1 MDRIEINTGMDGFHL
16 LSSVTLVDERRIWG
30 RADLADLPSLA
41 GMECLAQLGALHVRR
56 LHDFSKHAFL
66 LKVEGFSLAGQGE
79 ISGNL
84 ALSGTLVARSQA
96 AFSYDLGAEKAGK
109 EVCSGRFVFSITAYD
124 DRFSK
129 DLLRKRYKELF
140 ACLTS
145 GSGIG

>member
-16 LSSVTLVDERRIWG
+16 LSSVSFMDELGIRG
-30 RADLADLPSLA
+30 RAALADLPSLA
-41 GMECLAQLGALHVRR
+41 VMECLAQLGALHVRR
-56 LHDFSKHAFL
+56 LHDFSTHAFL
-66 LKVEGFSLAGQGE
+66 LKVERFSLAGQGR
-79 ISGNL
+79 IQGNL

-96 AFSYDLGAEKAGK
+96 AFSYALRAEEAGK
-109 EVCSGRFVFSITAYD
+109 EVGSGQFVFSVTAYD

-145 GSGIG
+145 GSEIG

>member
-16 LSSVTLVDERRIWG
+16 LSSVSFMDGLQIRG
-30 RADLADLPSLA
+30 RAALADLPSLA
-41 GMECLAQLGALHVRR
+41 VMECLAQLGALHVRR

-66 LKVEGFSLAGQGE
+66 LKVERFALAGQGR

-96 AFSYDLGAEKAGK
+96 AFSYDLGAEEAGK
-109 EVCSGRFVFSITAYD
+109 KVCAGRFVFSVTAYD
-124 DRFSK
+124 DRFPK

-140 ACLTS
+140 SCLTS